1 MEPTV
6 GLVIPAGVGHGR
18 AQGEAAEV
26 RDEVEEAFARGIE
39 GWWPEAVGLPTE
51 ATLLDSAC
59 SV

>member
-26 RDEVEEAFARGIE
+26 RDEVEEAFA
-39 GWWPEAVGLPTE
+39 
-51 ATLLDSAC
+51 
-59 SV
+59 